1 MQLFLTPPGR
11 KPLNADIPTEVD
23 LSRKKFKKILS
34 YANKLNVKNVVLVGE
49 RDLEEGNVTVKD
61 MESGEQEIVA
71 VGDVAEY
78 IKSKL

>member
-1 MQLFLTPPGR
+1 M
-11 KPLNADIPTEVD
+11 D

-61 MESGEQEIVA
+61 METGEQEIVA
-71 VGDVAEY
+71 VEDVAEY